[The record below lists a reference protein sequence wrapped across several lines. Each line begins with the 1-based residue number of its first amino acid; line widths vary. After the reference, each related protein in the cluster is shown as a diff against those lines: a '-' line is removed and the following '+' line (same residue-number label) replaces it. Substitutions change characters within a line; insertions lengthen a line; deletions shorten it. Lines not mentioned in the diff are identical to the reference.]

1 MNDILTPNIL
11 HSIIICS
18 TIVILSVIAVSA
30 YRIRKVENRRITLK
44 EDKIK
49 VKDGYALGSY
59 IFLSSI
65 VVLIGIVI
73 FSYSFYAQES
83 VLDFMSLAS
92 ALVSIILA
100 VVTIIYSFVTN
111 THTAGQFDKFGN
123 AVDHVNENVENLQV
137 TAAELQK
144 VTDKVDR
151 TTESYMNSADIL
163 KDNIQRIIVAISNV
177 SSKADQIL
185 SGLDNAKSYS
195 DPAQPLKSIK
205 EGKSFID
212 DYINTSS
219 RVGVMVMY
227 MCSRAHQL
235 GVKNIELKY
244 IFDDVNIMSYCCG
257 FLVAATSAGL
267 LRTSI
272 KFNEKQVEILNCDK
286 LTTET
291 INHWLET
298 NKLDEMPLIKRLKD
312 RIDEYFGAK
321 EIECAK

>member
-151 TTESYMNSADIL
+151 TTESYMNSADLL

-177 SSKADQIL
+177 SLKADEIL
-185 SGLDNAKSYS
+185 LGLDNSKSS
-195 DPAQPLKSIK
+195 SGSVPSTSNSKL
-205 EGKSFID
+205 FIEN
-212 DYINTSS
+212 YVNTSS
-219 RVGVMVMY
+219 WVGIMVMY
-227 MCSRAHQL
+227 LCSEAYKQD
-235 GVKNIELKY
+235 VKKIELKE
-244 IFDDVNIMSYCCG
+244 IFDDVDVMSYCCG

-272 KFNEKQVEILNCDK
+272 KFNEKQVEILNCDE
-286 LTTET
+286 LTTNA
-291 INHWLET
+291 INHWLESVE
-298 NKLDEMPLIKRLKD
+298 LDEMPPIKELRDKIDVYLK
-312 RIDEYFGAK
+312 AK
-321 EIECAK
+321 SKGCAK